1 MVKVI
6 KNTPKL
12 DKINKE
18 IKYLQKHGIKVGV
31 FGQDAEKEQEGVKV
45 KDYAVYLNYGT
56 VFMPPRPFFDRAV
69 KTSKARKIILEEEK
83 AILKD
88 VFLGKITGRQA
99 LNQLGIFIKQQI
111 QDQITSNKFE
121 PLKESTKKYKKRNK
135 NSILRE
141 NDLLLNSIF
150 FEIIKI

>member
-31 FGQDAEKEQEGVKV
+31 FGQDADKEQYGVKV

-69 KTSKARKIILEEEK
+69 KISKAQEIIKREEK

-88 VFLGKITGRQA
+88 VFLGNITGKQA

-111 QDQITSNKFE
+111 QEQIMNNNFTIE
-121 PLKESTKKYKKRNK
+121 DSTKKRKKRNK
-135 NSILRE
+135 NLVLRE
-141 NDLLLNSIF
+141 NDFLLNSIF